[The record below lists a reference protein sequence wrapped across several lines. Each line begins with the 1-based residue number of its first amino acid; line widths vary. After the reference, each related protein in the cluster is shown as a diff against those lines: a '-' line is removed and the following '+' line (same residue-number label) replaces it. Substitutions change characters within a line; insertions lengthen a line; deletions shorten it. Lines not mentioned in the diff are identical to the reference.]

1 MKQQIIIFIV
11 LLLTVSVMSFVVNLT
26 INRLAKSTN
35 SDNTQSSYLIVK
47 AVLFL
52 LIGYIFSGL
61 VMPLMTLNRISE
73 TSSDNII
80 TTSSKYYV
88 AFIFIAITISLLTYA
103 IAYLLFNVF
112 YSKSKLSF
120 ALANNDISAA
130 VLFVGLVFLTAF
142 LGKEILPHL
151 IDVIIPY
158 PQIPIYR

>member
-11 LLLTVSVMSFVVNLT
+11 LLLTVSVLSFAINLA

-35 SDNTQSSYLIVK
+35 SDNTQPSYLIVK
-47 AVLFL
+47 AALFL
-52 LIGYIFSGL
+52 LIGYVFSGL
-61 VMPLMTLNRISE
+61 ITPLMTLNRIAE
-73 TSSDNII
+73 TSAQSIL

-88 AFIFIAITISLLTYA
+88 AFIFIAITISLFTYT

-112 YSKSKLSF
+112 YNKSKLSF
-120 ALANNDISAA
+120 ALANNEISAA
-130 VLFVGLVFLTAF
+130 VLFVGLMFLTAF